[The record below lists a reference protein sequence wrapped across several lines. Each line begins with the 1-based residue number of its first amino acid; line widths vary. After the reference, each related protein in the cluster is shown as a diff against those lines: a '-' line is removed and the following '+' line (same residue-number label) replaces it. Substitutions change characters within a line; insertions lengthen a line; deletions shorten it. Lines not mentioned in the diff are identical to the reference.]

1 MEIVE
6 NNREKSEVRV
16 KKKTLMAVV
25 EECQRAL
32 ESLNDDD
39 DGNNDDNDGNLVDEV
54 ENCPESSSPSTC
66 LDPLAEEL
74 CDLIKSKVG
83 GPEFLEKLQCA
94 QLTIQTSVPEEGNSW
109 DIVAD
114 NDLWES
120 GNGEDDQ
127 EDYVVVRQEDIVDG
141 IACFMAA
148 YLLSLKETKDLAPK
162 QLQDALSKTFSLK
175 KKKGKL
181 RKALDGTKVV
191 YNVASWS
198 ATAIGIYQNPAL
210 LGAATTAFWTSCRII
225 SRLF

>member
-6 NNREKSEVRV
+6 NREKSEVRV

-39 DGNNDDNDGNLVDEV
+39 DDSNDG
-54 ENCPESSSPSTC
+54 
-66 LDPLAEEL
+66 
-74 CDLIKSKVG
+74 
-83 GPEFLEKLQCA
+83 
-94 QLTIQTSVPEEGNSW
+94 EEGNSW

-127 EDYVVVRQEDIVDG
+127 EDFVVVRQEDIVDG

-162 QLQDALSKTFSLK
+162 QLQDGFTRILHFLE
-175 KKKGKL
+175 L
-181 RKALDGTKVV
+181 RQQPSGLH
-191 YNVASWS
+191 VASYRGFS
-198 ATAIGIYQNPAL
+198 REMEVAQVVCFSMYNL
-210 LGAATTAFWTSCRII
+210 TSCRKQLH
-225 SRLF
+225 SFV